1 MAKKDIYE
9 EKDYVALEERS
20 DRESTSLAELFN
32 TVLFHRKWFILSV
45 LICGLIGFLYVRSTP
60 KTFQRTATVLVKDE
74 RKGGGLRS
82 ESAAFQDIFYS
93 MRSSVDNEIGVFKSK
108 RLMYDVAKQLRLD
121 VSYKIRDGLRD
132 RELYSSTPIIVDF
145 PDIDPLQTLSMTA
158 TLLENREVELKDLVC
173 GKEEDSEVRVL
184 QSGDTL
190 QTPVGEMVVTVA
202 PLIEQDYIG
211 KPVQIT
217 KRSLKAVANTY
228 NARLVVDV
236 ANKQS
241 SIINLTLKDEN
252 IKRAEDVL
260 NTLIEVY
267 KNDAIEDKNQVL
279 VNTANFI
286 RERLIIIES
295 ELSDVDSKIEQ
306 YKRDH
311 QLTDITSESALYL
324 QSTGRLDT
332 EALSMENQ
340 LDMAEYMKEYLQ
352 DNSKLTD
359 PIPASIGIADSG
371 IQTQIAE
378 YNSVL
383 AQRNKLLANSSLNNP
398 LVREMD
404 NTLAA
409 TRFSISKAVDNL
421 IAGLKIQIENMRQKE
436 MLTRGKIST
445 VPMQHKYITS
455 IERQQKIKE
464 ELYLYLLNKK
474 EENELQSTII
484 ESNCRILDPA
494 DGANLPV
501 SPRKMVVVLI
511 SLLAGLFIPALW
523 LYIRSLLNTA
533 VYTKKELKEALTVPF
548 LGEIPLVK
556 TKSNELIVVKE
567 NSNEPICEAFKIV
580 QSNLDFMDTEHKEG
594 GKVIMVT
601 SISPDAGKTFISAN
615 LGMSIATLNE
625 KVVVVD
631 LDLRKGTLTRRLGIG
646 TKRPGVSNY
655 LGGMEDNIF
664 DLIHPSNENGLLDI
678 IPSGTIPPNPADL
691 LKSSRFD
698 NMIAELKAKYDY
710 VLIDTPP
717 YGVVVDVQLCARAAD
732 QTIYVLRS
740 GIDKRSLPDIQ
751 ELYDSGKMI
760 NMSLLLNGINVK
772 KIASYGNYGYGYG
785 YGYGRKY
792 GYGHGYG
799 YGYGY
804 AGYGYSYTDTK
815 PKKKSWIRRIIG
827 L

>member
-1 MAKKDIYE
+1 MSNKDIYD
-9 EKDYVALEERS
+9 EKELIAPGERS

-45 LICGLIGFLYVRSTP
+45 LVCGLIGFLYVRSTP
-60 KTFQRTATVLVKDE
+60 KTYQRTATVLVKDE

-145 PDIDPLQTLSMTA
+145 PDIEPLQTLSMTA
-158 TLLENREVELKDLVC
+158 TLLDNRQVELKDLVC

-190 QTPVGEMVVTVA
+190 QTPVGEMVLTVA

-217 KRSLKAVANTY
+217 KRSLKAVANSY
-228 NARLVVDV
+228 NARLKVEVTDKV
-236 ANKQS
+236 S
-241 SIINLTLKDEN
+241 SLINLTLEDEN
-252 IKRAEDVL
+252 IKRAEDVI

-332 EALSMENQ
+332 EVLSIENQ

-359 PIPASIGIADSG
+359 PIPASIGIADPG
-371 IQTQIAE
+371 IQSQIAE

-409 TRFSISKAVDNL
+409 TRFL
-421 IAGLKIQIENMRQKE
+421 
-436 MLTRGKIST
+436 
-445 VPMQHKYITS
+445 
-455 IERQQKIKE
+455 
-464 ELYLYLLNKK
+464 
-474 EENELQSTII
+474 
-484 ESNCRILDPA
+484 
-494 DGANLPV
+494 
-501 SPRKMVVVLI
+501 SPKL
-511 SLLAGLFIPALW
+511 
-523 LYIRSLLNTA
+523 
-533 VYTKKELKEALTVPF
+533 
-548 LGEIPLVK
+548 
-556 TKSNELIVVKE
+556 
-567 NSNEPICEAFKIV
+567 
-580 QSNLDFMDTEHKEG
+580 
-594 GKVIMVT
+594 
-601 SISPDAGKTFISAN
+601 
-615 LGMSIATLNE
+615 
-625 KVVVVD
+625 
-631 LDLRKGTLTRRLGIG
+631 
-646 TKRPGVSNY
+646 
-655 LGGMEDNIF
+655 
-664 DLIHPSNENGLLDI
+664 
-678 IPSGTIPPNPADL
+678 
-691 LKSSRFD
+691 
-698 NMIAELKAKYDY
+698 
-710 VLIDTPP
+710 
-717 YGVVVDVQLCARAAD
+717 
-732 QTIYVLRS
+732 
-740 GIDKRSLPDIQ
+740 
-751 ELYDSGKMI
+751 
-760 NMSLLLNGINVK
+760 
-772 KIASYGNYGYGYG
+772 
-785 YGYGRKY
+785 
-792 GYGHGYG
+792 
-799 YGYGY
+799 
-804 AGYGYSYTDTK
+804 
-815 PKKKSWIRRIIG
+815 
-827 L
+827 

>member
-1 MAKKDIYE
+1 MKSNDIY
-9 EKDYVALEERS
+9 DERDLLTTES
-20 DRESTSLAELFN
+20 NADREGTSLAVLLN
-32 TVLFHRKWFILSV
+32 TVLFHRKWFIFSLLV
-45 LICGLIGFLYVRSTP
+45 CILIGFLYVRSTP
-60 KTFQRTATVLVKDE
+60 KTFRRTATVLVKDD
-74 RKGGGLRS
+74 RRGGVMS
-82 ESAAFQDIFYS
+82 ESIAFQDLLYS
-93 MRSSVDNEIGVFKSK
+93 ARSSVENEIGVFKSK

-121 VSYKIRDGLRD
+121 VSYKIKDGLRY

-145 PDIDPLQTLSMTA
+145 PDIDPLQTISMTA
-158 TLLENREVELKDLVC
+158 TLLENRQVELKDIIW
-173 GKEEDSEVRVL
+173 GKEEDSEVRLL
-184 QSGDTL
+184 QPGDTL
-190 QTPVGEMVVTVA
+190 QTPVGEMVLTIA

-211 KPVQIT
+211 RPVQIT
-217 KRSLKAVANTY
+217 KSSLKAVANSY
-228 NARLVVDV
+228 NSRLKVEVTD
-236 ANKQS
+236 KLS
-241 SIINLTLKDEN
+241 SLITLTLEDLN
-252 IKRAEDVL
+252 IKRAEDVI

-267 KNDAIEDKNQVL
+267 KNDAIDDKNQVL

-311 QLTDITSESALYL
+311 QLTDIRSESALYL
-324 QSTGRLDT
+324 QSSGRLDT
-332 EALSMENQ
+332 EVLSVENQ
-340 LDMAEYMKEYLQ
+340 LDMAEYMKEYLL

-371 IQTQIAE
+371 IQTQIGD

-383 AQRNKLLANSSLNNP
+383 AQRNKLVANSSVNNP

-409 TRFSISKAVDNL
+409 TRFSISKAIDNL

-436 MLTRGKIST
+436 VLTRGKIST

-484 ESNCRILDPA
+484 ESNCRIIDPA
-494 DGANLPV
+494 DGSNSPV
-501 SPRKMVVVLI
+501 SPRKMAVVLI

-523 LYIRSLLNTA
+523 IYIRSLLNTA
-533 VYTKKELKEALTVPF
+533 VYTKKEIKGAITVPF

-556 TKSNELIVVKE
+556 TQSDELIVVKE
-567 NSNEPICEAFKIV
+567 NSTEPISEAFKIV
-580 QSNLDFMDTEHKEG
+580 QTNLDFMDIDHKEG
-594 GKVIMVT
+594 GKVIMIT
-601 SISPDAGKTFISAN
+601 SINPDAGKTFISAN
-615 LGMSIATLNE
+615 LGTSIASVND

-631 LDLRKGTLTRRLGIG
+631 LDLRKATLTRKLQIG
-646 TKRPGVSNY
+646 TKRLGVSNY
-655 LGGMEDNIF
+655 LAGMEENIF

-691 LKSSRFD
+691 LKGSRFD
-698 NMIAELKAKYDY
+698 KMIADLKTKYDY
-710 VLIDTPP
+710 ILLDTPP
-717 YGVVVDVQLCARAAD
+717 YGVVVDAQLCSRVAD
-732 QTIYVLRS
+732 LTIYVLRS
-740 GIDKRSLPDIQ
+740 GMVDKRFLPEIQ
-751 ELYDSGKMI
+751 ELYDSGKM
-760 NMSLLLNGINVK
+760 NHMSILLNGIDVK
-772 KIASYGNYGYGYG
+772 RIASYGNYGYGYG

-792 GYGHGYG
+792 GYGYG

-804 AGYGYSYTDTK
+804 AGYGYSYTQT
-815 PKKKSWIRRIIG
+815 KKKSWFRRVLG